1 MLKNGVGNEI
11 VVWGILLVRRV
22 IEFLATA
29 GDLNPPVW
37 KILTCTLTNHNLLFL
52 KTF

>member
-11 VVWGILLVRRV
+11 VVWGILLVRRI

-29 GDLNPPVW
+29 GENPDMHID
-37 KILTCTLTNHNLLFL
+37 KS
-52 KTF
+52 